1 LGCDERHKKTLFG
14 GPRFCRAL
22 GGRGAQGARLGSL
35 MSETLGEL
43 ALLIR
48 AFVACGEAADAAALQ
63 AERMERGPGLAVK

>member
-1 LGCDERHKKTLFG
+1 VHLGCDERHKKTLFG

-22 GGRGAQGARLGSL
+22 GGVRGAQGARLGSL

-48 AFVACGEAADAAALQ
+48 AFRCLW
-63 AERMERGPGLAVK
+63 